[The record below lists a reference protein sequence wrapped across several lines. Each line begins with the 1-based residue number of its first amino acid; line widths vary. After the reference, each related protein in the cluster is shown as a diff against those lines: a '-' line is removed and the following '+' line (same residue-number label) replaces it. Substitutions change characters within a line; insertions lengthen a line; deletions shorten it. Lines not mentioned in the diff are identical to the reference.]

1 MWSLLTIWITGWGKP
16 GPISVF
22 KSQSAIGLVEQLLLS
37 WFTATHWQ
45 NLRRDR
51 HYRLW
56 NDEFRFSQGPCGGS
70 EIRLISDAKGS
81 GIKKKKNIFIKLHR
95 VLHLCD
101 ALVWKGRSYTTARAC
116 RRDVTP
122 TERGGPRFRLTFL
135 LFKGLNRAWM
145 MDHFHSVR
153 PRRFRK
159 LSEGKVE

>member
-1 MWSLLTIWITGWGKP
+1 MTN
-16 GPISVF
+16 
-22 KSQSAIGLVEQLLLS
+22 SA
-37 WFTATHWQ
+37 FP
-45 NLRRDR
+45 RDR
-51 HYRLW
+51 AEAQRS
-56 NDEFRFSQGPCGGS
+56 DSFRMQS
-70 EIRLISDAKGS
+70 EVAF
-81 GIKKKKNIFIKLHR
+81 KKKKEEEEEHFLKLHR

-101 ALVWKGRSYTTARAC
+101 ALVWKGCSYTTARAC

-159 LSEGKVE
+159 LSEGKVEYQYADSVRASEAQCNPGTTANALQSDTCFCRHLAP

>member
-1 MWSLLTIWITGWGKP
+1 M
-16 GPISVF
+16 
-22 KSQSAIGLVEQLLLS
+22 
-37 WFTATHWQ
+37 HWQ
-45 NLRRDR
+45 NLRKDR
-51 HYRLW
+51 HYSLW

-70 EIRLISDAKGS
+70 EIRLISDAKWS
-81 GIKKKKNIFIKLHR
+81 GIKKKKEEEEEHFLKLHR

-101 ALVWKGRSYTTARAC
+101 ALVWKGCSYTTARAC

-159 LSEGKVE
+159 LSEGKVEYQYADSVRASEAQCNPGTTANALQSDTCFCRHLAP